1 MLTTDILCFSVCVYC
16 HVQFQ
21 PLYVKMPMDIAWSE
35 ILISCAE
42 TDQKNKAQQQA
53 KANKQKEKNKLR
65 GQQQLQYDPSLVCY
79 FNPTEYAA
87 AMGLYT
93 GPPQE
98 NGGAEAALGAAAG
111 EKASAPAVAV
121 NPIEEAVIAKR
132 RLAT

>member
-1 MLTTDILCFSVCVYC
+1 
-16 HVQFQ
+16 
-21 PLYVKMPMDIAWSE
+21 MPVDIAWSE

-42 TDQKNKAQQQA
+42 TDQKSNA
-53 KANKQKEKNKLR
+53 KANKQKEKSKLR

-79 FNPTEYAA
+79 FNPNEYAA

-98 NGGAEAALGAAAG
+98 NGGADAALGDT
-111 EKASAPAVAV
+111 ASAPAVAV
-121 NPIEEAVIAKR
+121 DPIEEAVLAKR

>member
-1 MLTTDILCFSVCVYC
+1 MFLSVYC

-98 NGGAEAALGAAAG
+98 NGGAEAALGVAAG